1 MTTFDQALA
10 NLQAN
15 SNQMAALAKGYNVDV
30 AKFETKKAQDL
41 SRLFLFA
48 GEVGKDISNRLA
60 ERKAREEAVR
70 KAKEEAQRKAK
81 EEAEQ
86 EAKFKE

>member
-41 SRLFLFA
+41 SRLFLLIQ
-48 GEVGKDISNRLA
+48 V
-60 ERKAREEAVR
+60 
-70 KAKEEAQRKAK
+70 
-81 EEAEQ
+81 
-86 EAKFKE
+86 FKVFKKLV